1 MDDTLKKAFDI
12 ANYMAVLSNQRHVLK
27 EEFKQ
32 NLIHYEN
39 GGTFTITKE
48 LLNFVNTLSNLGNIE
63 DVVLIDDN
71 EQPVNIENIK
81 DFFDTTMNI
90 YQEAVNEYYTKFQ
103 KIKTNRTVEGLI
115 K

>member
-12 ANYMAVLSNQRHVLK
+12 ANYMAVLSNQRHILK

-48 LLNFVNTLSNLGNIE
+48 LLNFVNTLILLGNAE
-63 DVVLIDDN
+63 DVVLVDDN
-71 EQPVNIENIK
+71 EQPVNIENLIN
-81 DFFDTTMNI
+81 FFDTTMHI
-90 YQEAVNEYYTKFQ
+90 YQEAINEYYTKFQ

-115 K
+115 N